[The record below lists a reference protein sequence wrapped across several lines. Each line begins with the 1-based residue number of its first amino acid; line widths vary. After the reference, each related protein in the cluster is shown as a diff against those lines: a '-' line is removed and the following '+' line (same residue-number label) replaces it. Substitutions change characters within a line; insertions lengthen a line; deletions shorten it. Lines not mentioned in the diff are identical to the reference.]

1 MAFGSAILIG
11 IAAFYNAPD
20 TASLSARGD
29 ELAARF
35 VLLERALAHGPY
47 FAGAHFS
54 MVDSVFAPVFRDF
67 DVFETIGDVGDFK
80 PTPKLQAWRARL
92 AQRPSV
98 LAAVQPD
105 YNERLSDFLR
115 QRGSALSRLM
125 VGAGVQTNGPDSPG
139 QTGQQDRISSPMA
152 ERVRGNLMH
161 PQVHEIAS
169 HP

>member
-35 VLLERALAHGPY
+35 VHLERALAH
-47 FAGAHFS
+47 FS
-54 MVDSVFAPVFRDF
+54 MVDAVFASVFRDF